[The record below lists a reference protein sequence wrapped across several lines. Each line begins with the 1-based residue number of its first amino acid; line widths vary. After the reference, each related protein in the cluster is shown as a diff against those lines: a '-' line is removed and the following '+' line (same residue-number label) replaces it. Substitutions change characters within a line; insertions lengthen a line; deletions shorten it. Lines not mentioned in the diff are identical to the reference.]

1 MMEAFHGT
9 GFERWVVRAAVAAAP
24 LMAVAMMIAVV
35 RSPHEVAESDTARG
49 WGLWLGAALG
59 FALVLILYALPQL
72 LFGLALRSPT
82 SDRLNATAIA
92 SPIWA
97 LLGLQPLIAALIDG
111 WEGLVPLAVVTT
123 AAAGVLDCFV
133 FVVAWRGRSRVRS
146 QRSTRA
152 ATHHP

>member
-1 MMEAFHGT
+1 MMEALHWEGL
-9 GFERWVVRAAVAAAP
+9 ERWVVRAAVAAAP
-24 LMAVAMMIAVV
+24 LMAVAMIIAVV
-35 RSPHEVAESDTARG
+35 RSPREVAESDTASG

-59 FALVLILYALPQL
+59 FALVMILYALPQL

-97 LLGLQPLIAALIDG
+97 LLGLQPLIAALING
-111 WEGLVPLAVVTT
+111 WEGLVPLAVVTV

-133 FVVAWRGRSRVRS
+133 FVVAWRGRGRVRS
-146 QRSTRA
+146 QRSMQA
-152 ATHHP
+152 ATHHT